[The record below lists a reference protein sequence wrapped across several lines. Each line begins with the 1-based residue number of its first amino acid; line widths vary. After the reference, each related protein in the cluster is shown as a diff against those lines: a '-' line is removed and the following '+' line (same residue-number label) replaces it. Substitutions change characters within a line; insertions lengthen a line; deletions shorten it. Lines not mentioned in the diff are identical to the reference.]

1 MKLDAPIRLVPEMTA
16 HRAARTILG
25 HLTAVMRANEAGIRQ
40 DSDIECLHDFRV
52 AARRSR
58 SLLTLLKKE
67 LDPALWAELRAGL
80 RVLGQT
86 TNALRDLDVYLAQR
100 AHYRKILPP
109 TLRPAIAPWF
119 DALGRQRGREAKK
132 VTRFLSSRPYG
143 RIMKR
148 LERFATAVPDP
159 DTVKPVEASD
169 GPPIVTVARREID
182 RLFAKTLRNGR
193 RIDASSAD
201 DRLHRLRIQC
211 KQLRYALEF
220 FHGLFAPGPVGRA
233 IRQVKALQEY
243 LGLFNDRSVQQQFL
257 FEHLK
262 SIPAPHGPRRM
273 ARAAAVGAL
282 IGVLFM
288 EKEYQRAGFEEVFTR
303 FSDPE
308 QVRRFRKL
316 FSPAED

>member
-1 MKLDAPIRLVPEMTA
+1 MKLEAQFRLAPEMSA
-16 HRAARTILG
+16 QQAARTILG
-25 HLTAVMRANEAGIRQ
+25 HLTAVMRVNEAGIRQ

-67 LDPALWAELRAGL
+67 FDPAQRAELSAGL
-80 RVLGQT
+80 RVLGQS

-100 AHYRKILPP
+100 ARYQKILPAA
-109 TLRPAIAPWF
+109 LRPAIAPWF

-132 VTRFLSSRPYG
+132 VARFLSSRPYG
-143 RIMKR
+143 RIMER
-148 LERFATAVPDP
+148 LESFATAGPDP
-159 DTVKPVEASD
+159 DTVKPVEASGD
-169 GPPIVTVARREID
+169 TPIVAVARREID
-182 RLFAKTLRNGR
+182 RLFAKALRVGR

-220 FHGLFAPGPVGRA
+220 FHGLFAPGPVGQA
-233 IRQVKALQEY
+233 IRQVKSLQEY
-243 LGLFNDRSVQQQFL
+243 LGLFNDRSVQQRFL
-257 FEHLK
+257 FDHLK
-262 SIPAPHGPRRM
+262 GIPAPHGPRRM

-288 EKEYQRAGFEEVFTR
+288 EKEHQRAGFEAVFTR

-308 QVRRFRKL
+308 QVRRLRKL